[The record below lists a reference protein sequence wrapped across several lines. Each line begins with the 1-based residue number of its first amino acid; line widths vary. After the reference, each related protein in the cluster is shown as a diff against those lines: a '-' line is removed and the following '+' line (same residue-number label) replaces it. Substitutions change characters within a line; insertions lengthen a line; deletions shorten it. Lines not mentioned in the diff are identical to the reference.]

1 MIFGIKFLTS
11 QHVLDDHLFLA
22 ARRPYEEPHLRHDF
36 GPMEVKCRCC
46 GALHWMDEKLS
57 RSSRSN
63 PVFGQCCNSGKVVLP
78 ILRDPPQNLKILLEG
93 NDRQGRDFRENLWKY
108 NRAFAFTSLQ
118 VTEDQSINERCCGLP
133 VF

>member
-1 MIFGIKFLTS
+1 
-11 QHVLDDHLFLA
+11 
-22 ARRPYEEPHLRHDF
+22 
-36 GPMEVKCRCC
+36 MEVKCRCC

-63 PVFGQCCNSGKVVLP
+63 PVFGQCCNSRKVVLP

-118 VTEDQSINERCCGLP
+118 VTEDQLINERCCGPP
-133 VF
+133 VFRIQGELHHRGGPPLP